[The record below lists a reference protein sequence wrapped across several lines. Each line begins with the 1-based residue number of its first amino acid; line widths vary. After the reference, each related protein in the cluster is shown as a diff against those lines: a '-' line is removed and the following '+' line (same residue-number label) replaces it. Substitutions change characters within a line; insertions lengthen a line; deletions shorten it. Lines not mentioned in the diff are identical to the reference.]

1 MDLTQ
6 LDHVID
12 AVVAKIPELACI
24 KDAAPDATYRIRVQK
39 LALEAHRYSGRTAMR
54 DNIRVL
60 EPRLPQDFDT
70 MFTFSMEG
78 NNQPTAHRSQVPFAW
93 APGWNSPQA
102 WNKFQDEVGGKLRFG
117 DPGVRLFETRSY
129 RHARQYPRS

>member
-1 MDLTQ
+1 
-6 LDHVID
+6 
-12 AVVAKIPELACI
+12 
-24 KDAAPDATYRIRVQK
+24 
-39 LALEAHRYSGRTAMR
+39 
-54 DNIRVL
+54 
-60 EPRLPQDFDT
+60 

-117 DPGVRLFETRSY
+117 DPGVRLFETSENSLDYFTSVPARFQPQGREMAYRAITTTCLAAMNCHSVLRSS
-129 RHARQYPRS
+129 RAVCRSRTSNSTQRMPRSWG